1 MRNYFKRN
9 ENENTSQNVLA
20 TAEAEHRGNL

>member
-1 MRNYFKRN
+1 MRNHFKKN

-20 TAEAEHRGNL
+20 TTEAEHKRNL